1 MTDHWKNLQ
10 KTAQKSIGR
19 CFYLDRFGTASE
31 IAVATPCGP
40 YVATI
45 SPVIS
50 SDTQR
55 AFENLMN
62 ENGSRFLFS
71 KGNTRRAQSVLLL
84 DFLPVRG
91 PVSKE
96 EISKDKCSTWVEISY
111 TLRSFCSHSSPSLRH
126 TNERSVR
133 LDPSKAGRQ
142 KATARDRENER
153 VSGDDDFHGLIN

>member
-1 MTDHWKNLQ
+1 MSTILNDRSLK
-10 KTAQKSIGR
+10 KSAENGPEADRSLLLPGPIRHRQRDR
-19 CFYLDRFGTASE
+19 CCCQTHS
-31 IAVATPCGP
+31 
-40 YVATI
+40 
-45 SPVIS
+45 
-50 SDTQR
+50 